1 MIEEREAIK
10 ILIVSLYFP
19 EMRSH
24 KLEDITLL
32 LKETEHKF
40 MLFLRLPK
48 RFRTDYR
55 LVAKVDEVVTEIKIM
70 YREKDP
76 LKDLLKLINN

>member
-32 LKETEHKF
+32 LKETEHKY

-48 RFRTDYR
+48 RF
-55 LVAKVDEVVTEIKIM
+55 
-70 YREKDP
+70 
-76 LKDLLKLINN
+76 